1 MKKDPYQ
8 TFKPLNTEAFAGLLE
23 SIKLLGILQ
32 PVITDEKKFKGII
45 DGHHRYKAAKSLGW
59 KDDDIPYTIVTGLSE
74 DAKRLLSRSL
84 NIARRQLSSADRRQA
99 IIDQIKETPHLSDRK
114 LAKEL
119 GVSNGTVS
127 SLRRQLVDSDEL
139 CNVTQITGEDGITRR
154 RPIVVR
160 NPSRYE
166 AAVLRDNPDTIKMMQ
181 DKELT
186 NVTYTQRLVNLSAQT
201 ESVSDNVFDENRIK
215 LIHADLRDGLPM
227 IEDNSVDV
235 IIMDAPYERKHLEL
249 YEHIGSIGQRI
260 LKDGGSALVM
270 AGQAIVPEAI
280 TAIHKHLEWHW
291 LITLLY
297 TRKPLLAHKRL
308 YANSK
313 PVLWFSKGQ
322 YSGKIQADVIQAP
335 ESGEE
340 WKEYHP
346 HGQSVEVFK
355 TLVEAFCPENGVV
368 ADLTCGASTTGVAVV
383 LAGRNR
389 GYMGVDIDE
398 QHIETS
404 RLRIKAALV
413 EAGRKT

>member
-1 MKKDPYQ
+1 MKKDEPYQ
-8 TFKPLNTEAFAGLLE
+8 TFKPLGEEAFNGLLE
-23 SIKLLGILQ
+23 GIKLLGILQ
-32 PVITDEKKFKGII
+32 PIITDEKKFKGII
-45 DGHHRYKAAKSLGW
+45 DGHHRYKVAKMLGW

-127 SLRRQLVDSDEL
+127 ALRRQLVADGEL
-139 CNVTQITGEDGITRR
+139 CSTTQITGEDGITRR

-166 AAVLRDNPDTIKMMQ
+166 AAVLRDNPGTVELMQ
-181 DKELT
+181 DKGLS
-186 NVTYTQRLVNLSAQT
+186 NVTYTQRLVNLKTQT
-201 ESVSDNVFDENRIK
+201 ERVSDNVFEESRIK

-227 IEDNSVDV
+227 IEDSSVDV

-249 YEHIGSIGQRI
+249 YEHIGSIGARI
-260 LKDGGSALVM
+260 LKDGGSVLVM
-270 AGQAIVPEAI
+270 TGQAIVPEAI
-280 TAIHKHLEWHW
+280 AEIHKHLEWHW

-313 PVLWFSKGQ
+313 PILW
-322 YSGKIQADVIQAP
+322 
-335 ESGEE
+335 
-340 WKEYHP
+340 
-346 HGQSVEVFK
+346 
-355 TLVEAFCPENGVV
+355 LVRG
-368 ADLTCGASTTGVAVV
+368 STV
-383 LAGRNR
+383 GRFR
-389 GYMGVDIDE
+389 
-398 QHIETS
+398 QT
-404 RLRIKAALV
+404 
-413 EAGRKT
+413 